1 MAWGVIILAL
11 FIVVAAID
19 AIIMIVKKSTPRAL
33 DIIGMI
39 LAVCVAAYTG
49 VLLGDASVAFPLWH
63 PIILPVLF
71 LVSAA
76 STGFALVLVIAHGKA
91 HDEIA
96 NIGFTVKSGMVLPVL
111 EALLVIAL
119 LGTVAI
125 TGGSAA
131 AVANLLTGGY
141 ALAFWVLFVIVGL
154 AFPFAQAL
162 HKSMQEKKSLMQQPG
177 LTIAGEV
184 GVLIGGFMLRYL
196 IVMAAIPV
204 ALG

>member
-1 MAWGVIILAL
+1 
-11 FIVVAAID
+11 
-19 AIIMIVKKSTPRAL
+19 
-33 DIIGMI
+33 MI

-76 STGFALVLVIAHGKA
+76 STGFALVLIIAHGKA
-91 HDEIA
+91 HDEIES
-96 NIGFTVKSGMVLPVL
+96 ISFTVKSGMVLPVL

-131 AVANLLTGGY
+131 AAAKASVANLLTGGY

-162 HKSMQEKKSLMQQPG
+162 HKSMQEKKSLIQQPG

>member
-1 MAWGVIILAL
+1 M
-11 FIVVAAID
+11 VAAID
-19 AIIMIVKKSTPRAL
+19 AIIMVVKKSTPRVL
-33 DIIGMI
+33 DIIGMV

-96 NIGFTVKSGMVLPVL
+96 NIGFTVRSGMVLPVL

-119 LGTVAI
+119 LGTVAS

-131 AVANLLTGGY
+131 AAAKASVANLLTGGY
-141 ALAFWVLFVIVGL
+141 ALTFWVLFVIAGL
-154 AFPFAQAL
+154 AFPFVQAL

>member
-1 MAWGVIILAL
+1 M
-11 FIVVAAID
+11 
-19 AIIMIVKKSTPRAL
+19 
-33 DIIGMI
+33 
-39 LAVCVAAYTG
+39 
-49 VLLGDASVAFPLWH
+49 LLGDASVAFPLWH

-96 NIGFTVKSGMVLPVL
+96 SIGFTVKSGMVLPVL

-131 AVANLLTGGY
+131 AAAKASVANLLTGSF

-154 AFPFAQAL
+154 VFPFVQAL

-177 LTIAGEV
+177 LTIASEV

>member
-1 MAWGVIILAL
+1 M
-11 FIVVAAID
+11 
-19 AIIMIVKKSTPRAL
+19 
-33 DIIGMI
+33 
-39 LAVCVAAYTG
+39 
-49 VLLGDASVAFPLWH
+49 
-63 PIILPVLF
+63 
-71 LVSAA
+71 
-76 STGFALVLVIAHGKA
+76 
-91 HDEIA
+91 
-96 NIGFTVKSGMVLPVL
+96 L

-131 AVANLLTGGY
+131 AAAKASVANLLTGGY

-162 HKSMQEKKSLMQQPG
+162 HNSMQEKKSLMQQPG

-184 GVLIGGFMLRYL
+184 GGLIGGFMLRCL